1 MPCLPRR
8 FPVQGLFSITAIR
21 FHRYS
26 MKRLFTLLLIGLCF
40 TWTSAVADDNKQ
52 ERDIY
57 RDLETFA
64 NVLTLIQQYYVDEI
78 NSNKVITGAI
88 NGMLG
93 SLDPHSAYMTPEDFK
108 DLEEET
114 SGSFT
119 GIGIEISMRD
129 GVLTAVAPIEGTPA
143 DRQGIK
149 SGDQII
155 RINGELTKTM
165 TLLEAVKKLRGAKG
179 TPVTITIHRQDWKEP
194 KDFTM
199 TREAIPL
206 VSVKYTELE
215 PGFAYI
221 RVSNFQATT
230 TKDLRNALKNLKKK
244 RKISGIILDLRN
256 NPGGLLD
263 QAVKVTDVF
272 LDKGVI
278 VSTRGRNKEEQMV
291 FEAHPDDSHTDFPMV
306 VLVNGGSAS
315 GSEIVAGALK
325 DHKRAI
331 IMGTTTFGKGSVQT
345 ILPLPEG
352 AGLRLTTAKYYTPS
366 GESIQATGIKPDM
379 VVPLNAPP
387 DTTVESAPPAKTVRE
402 KDLPRHLENE
412 KSGKKQTEGV
422 GESSE
427 NSSQEDDFQKVEEIR
442 QITKRLEQ
450 DNQLRAAFHTL
461 KGLSQTFGQR
471 KK

>member
-1 MPCLPRR
+1 
-8 FPVQGLFSITAIR
+8 
-21 FHRYS
+21 
-26 MKRLFTLLLIGLCF
+26 MKRPFFLLLIGLCC
-40 TWTSAVADDNKQ
+40 TWTSVFADESKL

-78 NSNKVITGAI
+78 NSSKVISGAI

-149 SGDQII
+149 SGDQIV
-155 RINGELTKTM
+155 RISGELTKTM
-165 TLLEAVKKLRGAKG
+165 TLMEAVKKLRGAKG
-179 TPVTITIHRQDWKEP
+179 TPVTITVHRQEWKEP
-194 KDFTM
+194 RDFTLI
-199 TREAIPL
+199 REAIPL

-215 PGFAYI
+215 TGFSYI

-230 TKDLRNALKNLKKK
+230 TKDLRNALRSLKKK
-244 RKISGIILDLRN
+244 HRILGVVLDLRN

-263 QAVKVTDVF
+263 QAVKVADIF

-278 VSTRGRNKEEQMV
+278 VSTKGRNKEEQMV
-291 FEAHPDDSHTDFPMV
+291 FEAHPDDSYTNFPLV
-306 VLVNGGSAS
+306 VVVNGGSAS
-315 GSEIVAGALK
+315 GSEIVAGALQ

-331 IMGTTTFGKGSVQT
+331 ILGTTTFGKGSVQT

-366 GESIQATGIKPDM
+366 GDSIQATGIKPDM
-379 VVPLNAPP
+379 AVPLTAPA
-387 DTTVESAPPAKTVRE
+387 EAPSGPLQSVKTVRE

-412 KSGKKQTEGV
+412 TGGKKQTENTTEA
-422 GESSE
+422 GESGDQEE
-427 NSSQEDDFQKVEEIR
+427 NFQKMEDIR
-442 QITKRLEQ
+442 QMTKRLEQ
-450 DNQLRAAFHTL
+450 DNQLRAAFITL
-461 KGLSQTFGQR
+461 KSLASGQR
-471 KK
+471 RSR

>member
-1 MPCLPRR
+1 
-8 FPVQGLFSITAIR
+8 
-21 FHRYS
+21 
-26 MKRLFTLLLIGLCF
+26 MKRCLRLLPLLVF
-40 TWTSAVADDNKQ
+40 LTHAAVFADESKQ

-64 NVLTLIQQYYVDEI
+64 NVLTLIQQYYVEEI
-78 NSNKVITGAI
+78 DSKKVIDGAI

-93 SLDPHSAYMTPEDFK
+93 SLDPHSAFMTPEDFK

-143 DRQGIK
+143 DKQGIK
-149 SGDQII
+149 SGDQIV

-179 TPVTITIHRQDWKEP
+179 TAVTITVHRQDWKEP
-194 KDFTM
+194 KDFTFI
-199 TREAIPL
+199 REAIPL
-206 VSVKYTELE
+206 VSVRYTELE

-221 RVSNFQATT
+221 RISNFQATT
-230 TKDLRNALKNLKKK
+230 TKDLRNALKNVKKK
-244 RKISGIILDLRN
+244 QPLRGAILDLRN

-263 QAVKVTDVF
+263 QAVKVADLF

-278 VSTRGRNKEEQMV
+278 VSTKGRYKEEQMV
-291 FEAHPDDSHTDFPMV
+291 FQAHPGEGNSDFPLV

-315 GSEIVAGALK
+315 GSEIVAGALQ

-331 IMGTTTFGKGSVQT
+331 ILGTTTFGKGSVQT

-352 AGLRLTTAKYYTPS
+352 AGLRLTTARYYTPS
-366 GESIQATGIKPDM
+366 GNSIQATGIKPDM
-379 VVPLNAPP
+379 VVPLNVAPEAK
-387 DTTVESAPPAKTVRE
+387 TETPPSVKTVRE
-402 KDLPRHLENE
+402 KDLPRHFRNE
-412 KSGKKQTEGV
+412 KDGKKGEAQDEG
-422 GESSE
+422 GE
-427 NSSQEDDFQKVEEIR
+427 NPDQEDGFQKMEEIR
-442 QITKRLEQ
+442 QMAKRLEQ
-450 DNQLRAAFHTL
+450 DNQLRTAFITL
-461 KGLSQTFGQR
+461 KSLSLASGQWR
-471 KK
+471 SQEKP

>member
-1 MPCLPRR
+1 
-8 FPVQGLFSITAIR
+8 
-21 FHRYS
+21 
-26 MKRLFTLLLIGLCF
+26 MKRFFPLLSVLFILTQASVF
-40 TWTSAVADDNKQ
+40 ADESKQ

-78 NSNKVITGAI
+78 DSSKVVNGAI

-143 DRQGIK
+143 EKQGIK
-149 SGDQII
+149 SGDQLI

-179 TPVTITIHRQDWKEP
+179 TPVTITVHRQEWKEP
-194 KDFTM
+194 KDFTLI
-199 TREAIPL
+199 REAIPL

-215 PGFAYI
+215 PGFGYI

-244 RKISGIILDLRN
+244 HPLQGAILDLRN

-263 QAVKVTDVF
+263 QAVKVADIF

-278 VSTRGRNKEEQMV
+278 VSTKGRHKEEQMV
-291 FEAHPDDSHTDFPMV
+291 FKAHPGESYSDFPLV

-315 GSEIVAGALK
+315 GSEIVAGALQ
-325 DHKRAI
+325 DHKRGI
-331 IMGTTTFGKGSVQT
+331 ILGTTTFGKGSVQT

-366 GESIQATGIKPDM
+366 GDSIQATGIKPDM
-379 VVPLNAPP
+379 VVPLTAAVEAQTDPQPP
-387 DTTVESAPPAKTVRE
+387 LKTVRE
-402 KDLPRHLENE
+402 KDLPHHFKNE
-412 KSGKKQTEGV
+412 KDGKKQPENRDESGEG
-422 GESSE
+422 GDQEE
-427 NSSQEDDFQKVEEIR
+427 NFQRMEDIR
-442 QITKRLEQ
+442 QMAKRLEQ
-450 DNQLRAAFHTL
+450 DNQLRTAFITL
-461 KGLSQTFGQR
+461 KSLSLASGQHR
-471 KK
+471 SKE